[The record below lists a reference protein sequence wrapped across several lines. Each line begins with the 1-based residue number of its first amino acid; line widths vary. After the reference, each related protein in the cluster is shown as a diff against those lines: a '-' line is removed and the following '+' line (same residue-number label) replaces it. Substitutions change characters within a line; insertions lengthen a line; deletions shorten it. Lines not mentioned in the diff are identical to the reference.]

1 MSAQK
6 FLPPQVGLTFEER
19 WDEISAGMFKCQACF
34 CAEQGCTNPVNP
46 MCLVDNKSCCC
57 RQTCE
62 TTDCCGD
69 KGLISDIEKYCCI
82 VNSCSLTPA
91 CGCCNMWLFG
101 RPHGEGMEHQ
111 DGDGGDEF
119 MTGVFWLSYCVFMGT
134 GVTAISPCIY
144 ADQKWF
150 CLECQTRTMDCGG
163 EGGCCHS
170 RKKSCCAVMSSECP
184 PTMEIGCAFCGC
196 KCCGGDKSEARG
208 AGPQQQ
214 KMTS

>member
-1 MSAQK
+1 
-6 FLPPQVGLTFEER
+6 
-19 WDEISAGMFKCQACF
+19 MFVAYGPF
-34 CAEQGCTNPVNP
+34 RASL
-46 MCLVDNKSCCC
+46 MCLVDNKNCCC
-57 RQTCE
+57 RTTCE

-134 GVTAISPCIY
+134 GVTAISPCDPFYFII
-144 ADQKWF
+144 A
-150 CLECQTRTMDCGG
+150 LRLG
-163 EGGCCHS
+163 ENGH
-170 RKKSCCAVMSSECP
+170 
-184 PTMEIGCAFCGC
+184 
-196 KCCGGDKSEARG
+196 RG
-208 AGPQQQ
+208 NFHYLRS
-214 KMTS
+214 T